1 MWLYYFLDI
10 LSTISETFV
19 VLVITECF
27 CKVPRFPKNISRI
40 ILTGASVAFVICLT
54 FFTDLGALKMFAVLS
69 VTIALIKL
77 CYQISFHE
85 SLIITE
91 MSFVI
96 MSILPESAA
105 TALMSF
111 IYNGDITNTIGNIII
126 LKWELYVLSILFRCI
141 CLAAAYYLLRNF
153 RYCLQRKDA
162 LVLTVGFLLAFS
174 VSFASVY
181 GYLNLQREDTLI
193 LDLATSILGVY
204 FIMQFLYTKNVSF
217 LREQEQKDKMQ
228 IAQLNRQFDYYQEKL
243 RDEEKVRSIYH
254 DMKNHLLVLEG
265 KLKLP
270 ETAAMIQKL
279 QSQVAMYEDYVH
291 TGSDILDIILKEKSE
306 LSREKR
312 IVLSVTA
319 DLSGMEFIEP
329 LDISTIF
336 GNGLDNAI
344 EASEKLPDEQKA
356 ILVKAG
362 RVHNFFFVLIENN
375 CLQECKNT
383 KRPAARQDDFL
394 HGFGISNMK
403 KAAGKYGGQ
412 LTTNCENGRF
422 ALKILIPIP

>member
-1 MWLYYFLDI
+1 M
-10 LSTISETFV
+10 
-19 VLVITECF
+19 LVITECF
-27 CKVPRFPKNISRI
+27 CKESRFPKNISRL
-40 ILTGASVAFVICLT
+40 ILTGAFAVFVICLT

-69 VTIALIKL
+69 VIIALIKL

-85 SLIITE
+85 SLIIME
-91 MSFVI
+91 MSFTI
-96 MSILPESAA
+96 MNILPEAVS

-111 IYNGDITNTIGNIII
+111 IYNGDITNTIGDVVI
-126 LKWELYVLSILFRCI
+126 LKWELYVFSILFRFI

-153 RYCLQRKDA
+153 RYCLQRKDT
-162 LVLTVGFLLAFS
+162 LVLSVGFLLAFS
-174 VSFASVY
+174 VSFASAY
-181 GYLNLQREDTLI
+181 GYLNLQQEDTLI
-193 LDLATSILGVY
+193 LDLATSVLGVY

-243 RDEEKVRSIYH
+243 RDEEKVRAIYH

-265 KLKLP
+265 KLKLH
-270 ETAAMIQKL
+270 ETTAMIEKL
-279 QSQVAMYEDYVH
+279 QSQIAMYEDYVH
-291 TGSDILDIILKEKSE
+291 TGNDILDIILKEKSE
-306 LSREKR
+306 LAREKK
-312 IVLSVTA
+312 IALSVTA
-319 DLSGMEFIEP
+319 DLIGMEFIEP

-344 EASEKLPDEQKA
+344 EASEKLPDEQRA

-375 CLQECKNT
+375 CLQECENT
-383 KRPAARQDDFL
+383 KSPAAGQDDFL

-403 KAAGKYGGQ
+403 KAAGKYDGQ
-412 LTTNCENGRF
+412 LTTNCKNGRF
-422 ALKILIPIP
+422 TLKILIPIP